1 MLLVPGAELITRP
14 WPFYTPSPG
23 YHGTLPSENIC
34 WWTFLKL
41 SPFHLVTH
49 TYVPDTRRSLDY
61 LCLAQCLRRS
71 HWHWGTDTGTPQPR
85 PFSSSACQPGRM
97 AWEFRTGPVRWR
109 QTKGCVRSAG
119 ELHGIMGNVIYSLNA
134 ENLPFLP
141 PCQQTNP
148 CPVMT
153 KSLPFYYFSIGFRC
167 SVSVP
172 YRVILWL
179 WAPVTLGTLI

>member
-119 ELHGIMGNVIYSLNA
+119 ELYGIMGNIIYSLNA

-172 YRVILWL
+172 YRLTLWL